1 MMKYISLFVFFMLL
15 SCGNKED
22 ILLPKSNVTIV
33 NDVQDH
39 SPVYI
44 FFRKKG
50 KDTLAE
56 VNRKNSII
64 TTNWILNIDERLP
77 LRIVIPEVM
86 KLQEK
91 KRKEK
96 AHKNEKAEN
105 YYSYADSIH
114 KKLAFL
120 PFTGVYYKLEKPK
133 AGFVVF
139 FSRKNEIFVD
149 GYNGSHK
156 DLKQF
161 LNSLPTEKRNKI
173 VFCFDAYMNY
183 GMYIQNKVF
192 IESLKLSKSEL
203 KPIDLE
209 EEFVY

>member
-1 MMKYISLFVFFMLL
+1 MKYISLLVVFQLW

-22 ILLPKSNVTIV
+22 ILLPKSDVTIV
-33 NDVQDH
+33 KDIQDH
-39 SPVYI
+39 SPIYI

-64 TTNWILNIDERLP
+64 TTNWILNIDRRLP

-114 KKLAFL
+114 KNLAFL
-120 PFTGVYYKLEKPK
+120 PFTGVYYKMKKPMF
-133 AGFVVF
+133 GVLVF

-149 GYNGSHK
+149 GGKGSHE

-161 LNSLPTEKRNKI
+161 LNSLPMEKRNKI
-173 VFCFDAYMNY
+173 VFRFDANMSY
-183 GMYIQNKVF
+183 GMYIQNKIF
-192 IESLKLSKSEL
+192 IESLKLSKS
-203 KPIDLE
+203 DGFDQ
-209 EEFVY
+209 EFVY